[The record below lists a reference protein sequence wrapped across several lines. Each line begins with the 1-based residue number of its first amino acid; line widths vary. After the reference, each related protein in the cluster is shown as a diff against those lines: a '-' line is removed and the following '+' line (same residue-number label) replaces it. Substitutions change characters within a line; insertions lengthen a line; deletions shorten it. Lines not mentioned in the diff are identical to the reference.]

1 MNNETTENGVYEED
15 EYTGRYLILL
25 PEGES
30 EDRLKSLNKSSGL
43 NLLSSTE
50 FKDEIFTAEDIAG
63 TDGIVLDKLGIAIV
77 NSVPKE
83 MAGISAMGT
92 SENPVII
99 EPERVVHA
107 LISSKLNPTY
117 LKGYVDA
124 VNNMASELL
133 LEEET
138 EVEKD
143 STIESVGSTW
153 GLQAT
158 GVIPTILQRKYS
170 GQGIKVAVLDTGF
183 DFNHP
188 DFAGRN
194 IIQQSFVNGQTSA
207 DGHGHGTHCIGTSCG
222 PLNVANSVQ
231 PRYGIAY
238 NAAICVGKVLS
249 NAGSGAD
256 GGILA
261 GINWAVS
268 QGCAVI
274 SMSLGAATSQPGY
287 STIFETAAA
296 RALSLGTLIVAAA
309 GNDSNRPGVIRPV
322 SHPAN
327 CPSIMAVAAVDIN
340 MKIANF
346 SNGGVYTPYGSVDI
360 AGPGVGV
367 FSSTKLPAKYATW
380 NGTSMATP
388 HVAGIAALWAESS
401 GLRGSALWNKLI
413 QTAKRLNL
421 PAQDVGAGLVQAP
434 SKSILVPHPLPIP
447 SPIPFP
453 LPIPNPGPLENA

>member
-1 MNNETTENGVYEED
+1 MKNGMETNGVHEEV

-25 PEGES
+25 PDKNS
-30 EDRLKSLNKSSGL
+30 ENHVKSLNEASGL

-50 FKDEIFTAEDIAG
+50 FENEIFTEEDLAG
-63 TDGIVLDKLGIAIV
+63 SDGIVLDKLGIAIV
-77 NSVPKE
+77 NSVPDQL
-83 MAGISAMGT
+83 MGISALGT
-92 SENPVII
+92 DENPVIV
-99 EPERVVHA
+99 EPERVVYA
-107 LISSKLNPTY
+107 FGNNLNQNY

-138 EVEKD
+138 ESDGE
-143 STIESVGSTW
+143 STVESVGSTW

-158 GVIPTILQRKYS
+158 NVIPTILLRKYS

-183 DFNHP
+183 EFNHP

-194 IIQQSFVNGQTSA
+194 IIQQSFVSGQTSA

-222 PLNVANSVQ
+222 PLNVVNSPQ

-238 NAAICVGKVLS
+238 NASICVGKVLS

-274 SMSLGAATSQPGY
+274 SMSLGAPTNASAY
-287 STIFETAAA
+287 SAIFETAAA
-296 RALSLGTLIVAAA
+296 RALSLGSLIVAAA
-309 GNDSNRPGVIRPV
+309 GNDSNRAGGAIKPV

-327 CPSIMAVAAVDIN
+327 CPSIMAVGALDSN
-340 MKIANF
+340 MKVANF
-346 SNGGVYTPYGSVDI
+346 SNGGIFTPQGSVDI
-360 AGPGVGV
+360 SGPGVGV
-367 FSSTKLPAKYATW
+367 FSSTKLPTKYATM

-388 HVAGIAALWAESS
+388 HVAGIAALWAESA
-401 GLRGSALWNKLI
+401 GVRGAALWNKLI

-421 PAQDVGAGLVQAP
+421 PARDVGAGLVQAP
-434 SKSILVPHPLPIP
+434 SKSILVPTPIFTPKLPH
-447 SPIPFP
+447 
-453 LPIPNPGPLENA
+453 NLEEA